1 MTTAAAGVDED
12 HRPDSLA
19 AQVGRQLAEAR
30 GGRTLRD
37 FASAAGMS
45 VATIH
50 ALEQGRDNPT
60 LSRLERIARL
70 YRVRLTILVERV

>member
-1 MTTAAAGVDED
+1 MATAAATE

-19 AQVGRQLAEAR
+19 AQVGRQLAAAR
-30 GGRTLRD
+30 GARTLRD
-37 FASAAGMS
+37 FAGAAGIS

-60 LSRLERIARL
+60 LSRLERMAHL
-70 YRVRLTILVERV
+70 YRVRLTIIVEPL